1 MKSKDLIGGFFK
13 GKGSGNAILLT
24 IFSNFAIQALN
35 IGTGVLTA
43 RALGPAGRGAL
54 AAVIMWPQLLAFVCT
69 LGLPAA
75 SVYLIRRMPDRRRPF
90 VAIALALSFI
100 AGLCGSAIGYFIIPY
115 SLHTYSIS
123 VVRYAQFAVFLA
135 PISLLGVT
143 LGGQVQ
149 AAGQFSR
156 YNVFRFLMPLSIFAV
171 LVLEYSVHTL
181 NVSYAALAYLLAGVP
196 TTIWSFIWVL
206 RHYAPTF
213 RGSKSIVRPL
223 VSYGLRAWGTDLL
236 GTISNQVDRV
246 LVVGLLPPEAMG
258 LYVVSQAAAG
268 VLNAIP
274 SGVVPVIMPKA
285 ADQTAEGNIALT
297 ARATRLTGLVMCA
310 AALPLFLFGNYLLRL
325 VYGSKFSL
333 AGPVF
338 RYLVIEAIFDGL
350 TSVLSQAF
358 LAAGQPGVVT
368 FVQGCGLLTAIPL
381 LSWLIPIFGIKGAG
395 IALMIS
401 TICRFTFV
409 IACIP
414 LRLKSKI
421 PNLLFGKEEIRL
433 IAGRLLQRSQ
443 PEL

>member
-1 MKSKDLIGGFFK
+1 MKRRHFIGRFIT
-13 GKGSGNAILLT
+13 GKSAAHAILLT

-35 IGTGVLTA
+35 IGTGILTA
-43 RALGPAGRGAL
+43 RTLGPSGRGAL

-75 SVYLIRRMPDRRRPF
+75 SVFLIRRKPDQRSPL
-90 VAIALALSFI
+90 VATALVLSFI
-100 AGLCGSAIGYFIIPY
+100 AGLIGSVIGFFIIPH
-115 SLHTYSIS
+115 SLHTYPPS
-123 VVRYAQFAVFLA
+123 VIRYAQFAVFLA

-149 AAGQFSR
+149 AAGKFAF
-156 YNVFRFLMPLSIFAV
+156 YNIFRFFMPLSIFTV
-171 LVLEYSVHTL
+171 LVFEFAFHRLD
-181 NVSYAALAYLLAGVP
+181 VSYAALAYLLAGVP
-196 TTIWSFIWVL
+196 TTMWSFIWVWQ
-206 RHYAPTF
+206 RYRPTLK
-213 RGSKSIVRPL
+213 GAAHVYRPL
-223 VSYGLRAWGTDLL
+223 LSYGLRAWGTDLL
-236 GTISNQVDRV
+236 GTISSQVDRV

-297 ARATRLTGLVMCA
+297 ASATRLTGLVMCG

-325 VYGSKFSL
+325 VYGPKFL
-333 AGPVF
+333 DAGPVF
-338 RYLVIEAIFDGL
+338 RYLVVEAIFDGL

-368 FVQGCGLLTAIPL
+368 LVQACGLLTAIPL
-381 LSWLIPIFGIKGAG
+381 LSWLIPLFGIKGAG
-395 IALMIS
+395 IALMLS

-409 IACIP
+409 VASIP
-414 LRLKSKI
+414 LRLKFKI
-421 PNLLFGKEEIRL
+421 PNLLFGREEIRL
-433 IAGRLLQRSQ
+433 IAQRLLQRSQ